1 MFGLLGIVL
10 LVVLA
15 VWSWSYL
22 KKEKRLGFGES
33 HETTLDMLKK
43 RYAKGEISKEEYDE
57 KKRDL
62 GL

>member
-22 KKEKRLGFGES
+22 KKKSASVLAKAMKPPWICLKSDMQREKLARKS
-33 HETTLDMLKK
+33 TMKK
-43 RYAKGEISKEEYDE
+43 SRI
-57 KKRDL
+57 
-62 GL
+62 